1 MSLVAYSIRSVLLLF
16 HIVLIASCTIS
27 ANQPASKSWYVAYKH
42 VNVDS
47 IIQFAIEN

>member
-1 MSLVAYSIRSVLLLF
+1 MSLDVYPTRSVLLLF

-27 ANQPASKSWYVAYKH
+27 TKQPASTNQYVAHKQ

-47 IIQFAIEN
+47 IIQFAY